1 MNYNH
6 RAAVI
11 PEKELLLNLWNVVSR
26 LSPLN
31 RERLLYYG
39 TGMADAQIP
48 PELTESQANQDNTQ
62 SA

>member
-1 MNYNH
+1 MNTTVAKTSE
-6 RAAVI
+6 R
-11 PEKELLLNLWNVVSR
+11 ELLLSLWNVVSR

-48 PELTESQANQDNTQ
+48 PELTESQANHND
-62 SA
+62 A